1 MTYYDLLGIPPTNDL
16 EKIVMAVMKLKF
28 LNYHVMTRDDL
39 ERLNSIKHFFSKF
52 SNEYYDYVTN
62 PDSIYQVPGEDIYD
76 LSDQFYKPEEFD
88 GKKLYIVEMDSFTIQ
103 TPNKVCQVYEANPKN
118 LNQFVIDKPQI
129 YFDLDSLCAI
139 GVSDCLVLIISGKTF
154 LTEFRVLAHISPL
167 QNMHIVHSQI
177 LAAITESYGPILS
190 SDYFLFGGAG
200 ELPQLFTVDVPESVP
215 LLNLE
220 SRLKGNAA
228 ENMHSVDDTMYILL
242 GEHNII
248 IEQQELNE
256 QQELM
261 TYLYSQSY
269 FSSELPVKI
278 DDALDHY
285 TPGVSG

>member
-1 MTYYDLLGIPPTNDL
+1 MLGISPTNDL
-16 EKIVMAVMKLKF
+16 EQIVMTVMKLKF
-28 LNYHVMTRDDL
+28 LNYHVMTRQDL

-52 SNEYYDYVTN
+52 SDEYYDYVTN
-62 PDSIYQVPGEDIYD
+62 PQSIYKVPREDISD
-76 LSDQFYKPEEFD
+76 LTNQFYKLEEFV
-88 GKKLYIVEMDSFTIQ
+88 GKKLYIVEMDSFAIQ
-103 TPNKVCQVYEANPKN
+103 TPNKVCQVYEANPRN

-177 LAAITESYGPILS
+177 LKAITESYGPILS
-190 SDYFLFGGAG
+190 SDYFLFGGSG
-200 ELPQLFTVDVPESVP
+200 KLPQLFTEDVPENVP
-215 LLNLE
+215 LLNIE
-220 SRLKGNAA
+220 SRLKGNDAQS
-228 ENMHSVDDTMYILL
+228 MHSIDDTMYILL
-242 GEHNII
+242 GEHNIV

-256 QQELM
+256 QNELM

-269 FSSELPVKI
+269 FSSDRPVRI